1 MSKVV
6 LITGS
11 PRSGGNSGH
20 LASKFETAAKEAGIE
35 VVKFDAVGLNMRG
48 CYACNGCFQRGAC
61 VIEQKFNEVA
71 EAILDADGVV
81 LAFPV
86 YWYAMPAQIKSLWDH
101 FYAFCVG
108 QKDLSG
114 KKAAMISCC
123 AEPDEGTF
131 AGVKFAFEKTMELL
145 QVEVI
150 GEVLATG
157 LQDPGAAWGT
167 EWADQAAALAEKFA

>member
-11 PRSGGNSGH
+11 PRSGGNTGH
-20 LASKFETAAKEAGIE
+20 LASKFEKAAQDAGIE

-61 VIEQKFNEVA
+61 VVEQKFNAVA
-71 EAILDADGVV
+71 DAILEADGVV
-81 LAFPV
+81 FAFPV
-86 YWYAMPAQIKSLWDH
+86 YWYNIPAQIKALWDH

-114 KKAAMISCC
+114 KKFALLSACGDP
-123 AEPDEGTF
+123 EEGTF
-131 AGVKFAFEKTMELL
+131 DGVKFAFEKTAALL
-145 QVEVI
+145 QCEVV

>member
-1 MSKVV
+1 MTRP
-6 LITGS
+6 LAGREQDMRGPARNT
-11 PRSGGNSGH
+11 GH
-20 LASKFETAAKEAGIE
+20 LASKFEKAAQDAGIE

-114 KKAAMISCC
+114 KKAALISCC

-131 AGVKFAFEKTMELL
+131 AGVKFAFEKTM
-145 QVEVI
+145 VEVV